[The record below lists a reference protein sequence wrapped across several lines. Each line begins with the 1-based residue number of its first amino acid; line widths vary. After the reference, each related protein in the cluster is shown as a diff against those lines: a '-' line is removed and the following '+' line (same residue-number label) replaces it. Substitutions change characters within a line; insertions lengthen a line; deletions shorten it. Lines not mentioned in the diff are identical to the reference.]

1 MGGSGEQVGANG
13 WAGHTRTPVGLLF
26 RTFPTRSSSH
36 RCGFPAS
43 GGSGVGGP
51 CPGLSSPPLCLTLV
65 SQWAVIRPFS
75 TVTSAEKVLWERGL
89 RDSRA
94 RGWGAPD
101 APTEKWVSSSSESES
116 RMRSRS

>member
-1 MGGSGEQVGANG
+1 MLMAGQATLGPQWGFCFAHSQLGAAHTGLVFLPVGA
-13 WAGHTRTPVGLLF
+13 LE
-26 RTFPTRSSSH
+26 
-36 RCGFPAS
+36 
-43 GGSGVGGP
+43 SGVP
-51 CPGLSSPPLCLTLV
+51 APGLSSPPLCLTLV

-116 RMRSRS
+116 RVRSRN